1 MVQVITNLDNF
12 DKMSSILEIL
22 QKFSNDFIL
31 ENGVYYAQNC
41 PNCPECGQIMTRNGS
56 NKRTKKGIITL
67 KIGKY
72 HCPNCHKNTQ
82 ESPELFEKLV
92 QYVREKILPLLVTIR
107 SEKVSYRG
115 IEEIMGFLI
124 PLGKD
129 SAYGLIQGFIE
140 SAEFPELEAKDIQVL
155 GYDEQIVFVGGKK
168 KNRILIFDI
177 LSGTPIFE
185 VLEDSKTSEII
196 KSAFKS
202 SSIDFSKTTIIVTD
216 LDKSYPK
223 ILDELFGENLYHQPC
238 LFHLLQLICKTFS
251 KNCSMYEEFLKF
263 TLLNVFYDHSVQL
276 EWLIEKVNEEK
287 EILASKSKN
296 EYKLWLK
303 SAKKDFVQ
311 LTKQIEKKQRIDG
324 IDTMIRNFDEILSQF
339 VDVLENIEM
348 YPPLLQKRIKMIDD
362 NFVKLTTFCE
372 SDIIPP
378 TNNATENYF
387 LEL

>member
-1 MVQVITNLDNF
+1 
-12 DKMSSILEIL
+12 
-22 QKFSNDFIL
+22 
-31 ENGVYYAQNC
+31 
-41 PNCPECGQIMTRNGS
+41 
-56 NKRTKKGIITL
+56 
-67 KIGKY
+67 
-72 HCPNCHKNTQ
+72 
-82 ESPELFEKLV
+82 
-92 QYVREKILPLLVTIR
+92 
-107 SEKVSYRG
+107 
-115 IEEIMGFLI
+115 
-124 PLGKD
+124 
-129 SAYGLIQGFIE
+129 
-140 SAEFPELEAKDIQVL
+140 
-155 GYDEQIVFVGGKK
+155 
-168 KNRILIFDI
+168 
-177 LSGTPIFE
+177 
-185 VLEDSKTSEII
+185 
-196 KSAFKS
+196 
-202 SSIDFSKTTIIVTD
+202 VTD

-348 YPPLLQKRIKMIDD
+348 YPPLLQKRIKMIDE

-387 LEL
+387 FRTLNMGWKKRMKTDRGLINHLKLQFMRITNYWDDKKTNLIHLFCGLYSLQIIS